1 VLTLV
6 NGGSPDAAE
15 RNWFQKLCLGVLSL
29 FGWRTVYK
37 PPAEPKGI
45 ILVYPHT
52 SNWDFI
58 IGILFSY
65 GYGLGASWIAKH
77 SAFRWPLGPLL
88 RRIGGIPIDRRK
100 ASGTIGAM
108 VDAYRESESLW
119 IAITPEGTRSRT
131 DHWKSG
137 FYRIALAAD
146 VPCALGFIDFKTK
159 TVSIATYIRFTGE
172 TGKDLARLREF
183 YAGKRGLRPEKEGD
197 ICFRT

>member
-1 VLTLV
+1 MLTLV
-6 NGGSPDAAE
+6 NGGSPDVAG

-108 VDAYRESESLW
+108 VDAYRENESLW

-137 FYRIALAAD
+137 FYRIALAAN

-159 TVSIATYIRFTGE
+159 TVSIATYVRFTGE

>member
-1 VLTLV
+1 MLTLV

-159 TVSIATYIRFTGE
+159 TVSIATYVRFTGE

>member
-1 VLTLV
+1 MLTLV
-6 NGGSPDAAE
+6 NGGSPDVAE

-29 FGWRTVYK
+29 FGWRTVYR

-159 TVSIATYIRFTGE
+159 TVSIATYVRFTGE